1 MPHSQYLADL
11 QLNWFRG
18 TSFAAAP
25 STNIFVSVHS
35 ADPGAIGVNNDV
47 TTTIAAA
54 RATLPLANLSAPG
67 AGSPSGRSISNTATV
82 TLTNSALA
90 GATLTYFGL
99 WDAVSSG
106 NFLTYGLLTQPVNV
120 LTGDI
125 VAFPSGLLIIRAPGL
140 T

>member
-1 MPHSQYLADL
+1 MPFSQYLADQ

-18 TSFAAAP
+18 TAYATAP
-25 STNIFVSVHS
+25 ATNIFVSVHS
-35 ADPGAIGVNNDV
+35 ADPGVLGVNSDV
-47 TTTIAAA
+47 TTTIASA
-54 RATLPLANLSAPG
+54 RATLPLADLSAPG

-99 WDAVSSG
+99 WSAVSGG
-106 NFLTYGLLTQPVNV
+106 NFLTYGLLTTPVNI

-125 VAFPSGLLIIRAPGL
+125 VAFPPGLLVIRAPGL